1 MWELITNPKAIPPD
15 FSPASLLAEA
25 NRCVACGLCLPHCPT
40 YRITQSE
47 ADSPRGRI
55 ALMSA
60 AVSGRIPMNDRF
72 SLHIDR
78 CLTCRACEAICPN
91 HVSYG
96 YLVDGTRAIMAQP
109 SSSPTGHNLRKE
121 KSSFRALVENEF
133 IAKPRRFD
141 SLRPFLRLYQKS
153 GLQSLVRKFALLG
166 KTKFA
171 EMDAQ
176 LPLINMPCQS
186 PNIKTTSWH
195 TIYPP
200 RGKSR
205 GEIGLF
211 LGCVARLTDATTLNA
226 TIFVLNHLGYTVHVP
241 PSQTCCGALH
251 RHSGDIQ
258 TSNQLAQEN
267 VVAFQGL
274 KLDAIISTASGCGA
288 HLEESPL
295 NSSPSIIDVSTFLE
309 EAEGWSDVEISPFP
323 HNILVHD
330 PCSLRNVSRS
340 AEHPY
345 SLLSR
350 IPGATPV
357 PLAGNDQCCGAA
369 GTYFLDQPDMAK
381 TLLNDKIKA
390 ITQSGECFLV
400 TSNVGCSMHLAS
412 SLRQLGSKVVVLHPV
427 TLLAIQMGMSS

>member
-1 MWELITNPKAIPPD
+1 MWELITNPKALQPD

-60 AVSGRIPMNDRF
+60 AISGRIPMNDRF

-96 YLVDGTRAIMAQP
+96 HLIDGTRAIMARP
-109 SSSPTGHNLRKE
+109 SSSPTGHDLRKE

-176 LPLINMPCQS
+176 LPLINMP
-186 PNIKTTSWH
+186 
-195 TIYPP
+195 
-200 RGKSR
+200 
-205 GEIGLF
+205 
-211 LGCVARLTDATTLNA
+211 
-226 TIFVLNHLGYTVHVP
+226 
-241 PSQTCCGALH
+241 
-251 RHSGDIQ
+251 
-258 TSNQLAQEN
+258 
-267 VVAFQGL
+267 
-274 KLDAIISTASGCGA
+274 
-288 HLEESPL
+288 
-295 NSSPSIIDVSTFLE
+295 
-309 EAEGWSDVEISPFP
+309 
-323 HNILVHD
+323 
-330 PCSLRNVSRS
+330 
-340 AEHPY
+340 
-345 SLLSR
+345 
-350 IPGATPV
+350 
-357 PLAGNDQCCGAA
+357 
-369 GTYFLDQPDMAK
+369 
-381 TLLNDKIKA
+381 
-390 ITQSGECFLV
+390 
-400 TSNVGCSMHLAS
+400 
-412 SLRQLGSKVVVLHPV
+412 
-427 TLLAIQMGMSS
+427 